1 MTKKTIINNVVMMNK
16 TLEYLMDQKDE
27 GGFEIPLDL
36 NDQHAIY
43 INKSGLYALV
53 FGNKKN

>member
-1 MTKKTIINNVVMMNK
+1 MMNK
-16 TLEYLMDQKDE
+16 TLEYLMDHKDK